1 MIVIVGVVIG
11 GCVVTMVVGII
22 ELWVLIKRKCSKK
35 EGSKYNKITPQPKSE
50 LLAKEAGS
58 KDQIKEHQMMDID
71 STDQNILKKDWPA
84 IDLEAFNLQNGSNE
98 SEKIND
104 EQKRNF
110 HVSQT
115 QIRKNM
121 PEVSQREGVK
131 DFSER
136 PRQSRGVRHDRRKA
150 VPLSSKSQKPKN

>member
-1 MIVIVGVVIG
+1 M
-11 GCVVTMVVGII
+11 TMVFGII

-50 LLAKEAGS
+50 LLAKEAAS
-58 KDQIKEHQMMDID
+58 KDQIKEHQMMDMD
-71 STDQNILKKDWPA
+71 ATDQNILNKDRPA

-110 HVSQT
+110 QVRQS
-115 QIRKNM
+115 QIRN
-121 PEVSQREGVK
+121 
-131 DFSER
+131 
-136 PRQSRGVRHDRRKA
+136 
-150 VPLSSKSQKPKN
+150 N